1 MCVCERERE
10 REILKGNA
18 CLYKIY
24 STNSSLEYAC
34 VYLFIYEENYFH

>member
-1 MCVCERERE
+1 MCVCVCVCE

-24 STNSSLEYAC
+24 STKSSLEYAC